1 MKVTLSLCKDA
12 VNTYR
17 QKGIS
22 GGKYLGSRFLTNSFI
37 SRGHDVQIIN
47 PLDVSEHAGEIF
59 SKRTFNFSGCPG
71 FYREE
76 TNSPL
81 SGDVF
86 FVYGLG
92 EEEGLE
98 VSQNFLRALY
108 GLEKQY
114 QHVLNSAE
122 STSYEFKPKQKS
134 LDLPWIPSFEIG
146 SKLDLVS
153 LIQFGEK
160 IIAKPI
166 MGFGGQGISFLDK
179 VEDIDP
185 IAEKGLSNFFYERF
199 VPADEERRYVFL
211 NNQNILRRVCKREGS
226 PGRERNSS
234 VDFIEG
240 IPEEIETA
248 KRIVSNI
255 GMFFCAIDFRG
266 NYLLEI
272 NGSGTGMAPP
282 EGDSD
287 TQKTFLYNLSGPV
300 VKAVE
305 EHVEGKK

>member
-12 VNTYR
+12 IEVYN

-22 GGKYLGSRFLTNSFI
+22 GGKYLGSRFLIYSFLN
-37 SRGHDVQIIN
+37 RGHDLQVIN
-47 PLDVSEHAGEIF
+47 PSDISENSGEIF
-59 SKRTFNFSGCPG
+59 SKRAFNFNKSQGLYG
-71 FYREE
+71 EK
-76 TNSPL
+76 TNSSL

-86 FVYGLG
+86 FVYDLG
-92 EEEGLE
+92 EEEGLD
-98 VSQNFLRALY
+98 VSQNFLKSLY

-114 QHVLNSAE
+114 LHVLNSAE

-134 LDLPWIPSFEIG
+134 LDLPWIPGFEVN

-153 LIQFGEK
+153 LIQSGEK

-179 VEDIDP
+179 LKDIEP
-185 IAEKGLSNFFYERF
+185 LVEKGLSNFFYEKF
-199 VPADEERRYVFL
+199 VPADEERRYIFL
-211 NNQNILRRVCKREGS
+211 NNQNIVKRVCKREGF
-226 PGRERNSS
+226 PGKEKTSS

-240 IPEEIETA
+240 ISEEIETA
-248 KRIVSNI
+248 RKIVSNT

-282 EGDSD
+282 EGNLDI
-287 TQKTFLYNLSGPV
+287 QKTFLYNLSGPV

-305 EHVEGKK
+305 KHVKDKK